1 MTFYFQYQV
10 FKRGKYNRFTAPYY
24 RDPYT
29 HYLEGRV
36 ELHIVCRNAPM
47 QGCILKHGYCK
58 LSLDSLRR
66 GESILRGVQLRCDT
80 HGALVLLL
88 LLQNT
93 GIEQLKEESNC
104 FVPELWVSVYH
115 GEKGAA
121 VDPQCD
127 WSHCTQTGSREM
139 NSYTQLSFCFSFSLL
154 FSLQLWHPI
163 LEWVSYTSTQKCIS

>member
-1 MTFYFQYQV
+1 
-10 FKRGKYNRFTAPYY
+10 
-24 RDPYT
+24 
-29 HYLEGRV
+29 
-36 ELHIVCRNAPM
+36 M

-66 GESILRGVQLRCDT
+66 GESILRGGQLRCDT

-93 GIEQLKEESNC
+93 GIEQLKEESVC
-104 FVPELWVSVYH
+104 FVLELWVSVYH

-139 NSYTQLSFCFSFSLL
+139 NSYTQLSFCFSFFLFVQSAIMAPNFRVGVLHLHTEMYLL
-154 FSLQLWHPI
+154 G
-163 LEWVSYTSTQKCIS
+163 VSQSSQIKKAKYPPHMVTLGEVFFF